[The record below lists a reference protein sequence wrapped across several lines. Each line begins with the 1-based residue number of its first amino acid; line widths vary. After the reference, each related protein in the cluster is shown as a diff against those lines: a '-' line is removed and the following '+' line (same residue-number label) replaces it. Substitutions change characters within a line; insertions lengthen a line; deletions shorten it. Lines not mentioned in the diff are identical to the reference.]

1 MVVMDVGGTISL
13 AVSMQSAP
21 GTFALLLGSGIS
33 RSARVPT
40 GWDVVVDLITKLAVL
55 CDGSEPED
63 PICWFKARG
72 GEPDYSK
79 ILDDL
84 TATPG
89 DRRNLLNAY
98 FEPTAEEREEGIKVP
113 ARAHRAIAQLVA
125 AEFVRVIITTNFD
138 RLTETAIRE
147 AGVEP
152 VVVASSAAAV
162 GAIPL
167 AHSKC
172 TIIKLHGDYLDP
184 DLKNTIDEL
193 GVYDP
198 AIDRML
204 DQVFDEYGLV
214 VCGWSGAWDEALRN
228 AILRAPN
235 RRYGTYWTRVGKLD
249 DRARTI
255 VEQRAATEVVIDGA
269 DEFFEDLAGK
279 VQALED
285 LSMAKPMTTAIAV
298 AQLKRYLPDPTQR
311 IRLHDLVNGEANR
324 VLSLPIIENFNV
336 PEATFGNV
344 AARMREYEA
353 ASATLVALLATLAFF
368 ADREDHDVL
377 IVETLNRLAHR
388 PVQHSGFSVWINLEL
403 YPLTLALYGA
413 TIGSVAAGRVDGVA
427 RAFRLKVPHPN
438 GALDLSYV
446 ASWWNTMP
454 QDVCNFVVAAGGQN
468 RRTPVSDYLHQVLRP
483 VLEQAV
489 PTADF
494 DRIFDDA
501 EFLLGFVCA
510 TTHGS
515 GPVGRF
521 VRRRADDS
529 VDLAD
534 VVRRHAEALLAAGVC
549 GGASGLYEE
558 ALVTYQSGVKDSSGW
573 W

>member
-1 MVVMDVGGTISL
+1 MHV
-13 AVSMQSAP
+13 
-21 GTFALLLGSGIS
+21 
-33 RSARVPT
+33 
-40 GWDVVVDLITKLAVL
+40 
-55 CDGSEPED
+55 
-63 PICWFKARG
+63 
-72 GEPDYSK
+72 
-79 ILDDL
+79 
-84 TATPG
+84 
-89 DRRNLLNAY
+89 
-98 FEPTAEEREEGIKVP
+98 IKV
-113 ARAHRAIAQLVA
+113 
-125 AEFVRVIITTNFD
+125 N
-138 RLTETAIRE
+138 
-147 AGVEP
+147 
-152 VVVASSAAAV
+152 
-162 GAIPL
+162 
-167 AHSKC
+167 
-172 TIIKLHGDYLDP
+172 GDYLDP
-184 DLKNTIDEL
+184 DLKNTVDEL
-193 GVYDP
+193 GAYDP
-198 AIDRML
+198 AIDRVL

-214 VCGWSGAWDEALRN
+214 VCGRSGAWDEALRN

-235 RRYGTYWTRVGKLD
+235 RRYGTYWTRVGELD

-255 VEQRAATEVVIDGA
+255 VEQRVATEVVIDGA

-285 LSMAKPMTTAIAV
+285 LSMAKPMTTAVAV

-324 VLSLPIIENFNV
+324 VLSLPITENFHV
-336 PEATFGNV
+336 PEVTFANV
-344 AARMREYEA
+344 AAPMREYEA

-368 ADREDHDVL
+368 ADREDHDVH

-388 PVQHSGFSVWINLEL
+388 PVQHSGLSLWINLEL

-438 GALDLSYV
+438 GALDLSYR

-454 QDVCNFVVAAGGQN
+454 ADVCNFVVTAGGQN

-494 DRIFDDA
+494 DRTFDDA
-501 EFLLGFVCA
+501 EYLLGFVC
-510 TTHGS
+510 TTIRMR

-521 VRRRADDS
+521 VWRRADDA

-534 VVRRHAEALLAAGVC
+534 VVRRHEDSLLAAGVC
-549 GGASGLYEE
+549 DGLPDLYEE
-558 ALVTYQSGVKDSSGW
+558 ALVTYRSEVKGSSKW
-573 W
+573 L